1 MHSLIQVADI
11 EKLVYDTL
19 QQLADEGFDT
29 STIEA
34 SLNSLE
40 FRLREFNTG
49 ALPIS
54 LRPLTLVASSLRPHT
69 LLAEGLL
76 H

>member
-1 MHSLIQVADI
+1 VADI
-11 EKLVYDTL
+11 EKLVHDTL
-19 QQLADEGFDT
+19 QQLADEGFDA

-49 ALPIS
+49 AFPIS
-54 LRPLTLVASSLRPHT
+54 LRPLRVSYQLKAPSLF
-69 LLAEGLL
+69 LSA
-76 H
+76 